1 MLTRRGEN
9 GPVSERRGPSLQH
22 CLERGGADQL
32 AGAALS
38 NDVTVSGPGEGN
50 GRGEEPREGSSVL
63 SNLPRTRPQ
72 RASPRRA
79 AARSSAAAAEQPAA
93 NGNGSAPRKS
103 AKPAAT
109 SGTRQRKPA
118 AKAKAKA
125 PRRRAPEAVPRQG
138 YESVEERAT
147 GPVQPPGG
155 AEFLGTAAEIVTE
168 LAKAGISG
176 SERLVR
182 DVLSRLGR

>member
-1 MLTRRGEN
+1 
-9 GPVSERRGPSLQH
+9 VQ
-22 CLERGGADQL
+22 
-32 AGAALS
+32 
-38 NDVTVSGPGEGN
+38 VSGPGEGN

-79 AARSSAAAAEQPAA
+79 AARSSAAAAQQPAAA
-93 NGNGSAPRKS
+93 NGNGSAPRKAPRKT
-103 AKPAAT
+103 AKPART
-109 SGTRQRKPA
+109 SGTRERKAAPKA
-118 AKAKAKA
+118 AKAKTAR
-125 PRRRAPEAVPRQG
+125 PTPEAVPRQG

-147 GPVQPPGG
+147 GPVQPPGNV
-155 AEFLGTAAEIVTE
+155 EFLGTAAEIVSE

>member
-1 MLTRRGEN
+1 
-9 GPVSERRGPSLQH
+9 VQ
-22 CLERGGADQL
+22 
-32 AGAALS
+32 
-38 NDVTVSGPGEGN
+38 VSGPGEGN

-79 AARSSAAAAEQPAA
+79 AARSSAAAAQEPAAA
-93 NGNGSAPRKS
+93 NGNGSAPSSAAPRKS

-109 SGTRQRKPA
+109 AGTRPRKAPA
-118 AKAKAKA
+118 KAKAKAKAKA
-125 PRRRAPEAVPRQG
+125 PRRTPEDVPRQG

-147 GPVQPPGG
+147 GPVQPPGN

-182 DVLSRLGR
+182 DVLTRLGR

>member
-1 MLTRRGEN
+1 ME
-9 GPVSERRGPSLQH
+9 
-22 CLERGGADQL
+22 
-32 AGAALS
+32 
-38 NDVTVSGPGEGN
+38 VSGPGEGN

-79 AARSSAAAAEQPAA
+79 AARSSAAAAEETAAA

-109 SGTRQRKPA
+109 AGTRRRKPA
-118 AKAKAKA
+118 AKAKAKTA
-125 PRRRAPEAVPRQG
+125 RRRAPEAVPRQG

-147 GPVQPPGG
+147 GPVQPPGN

>member
-1 MLTRRGEN
+1 M
-9 GPVSERRGPSLQH
+9 
-22 CLERGGADQL
+22 D
-32 AGAALS
+32 
-38 NDVTVSGPGEGN
+38 VSGPGEGN
-50 GRGEEPREGSSVL
+50 GRSEEPHEGPSVL

-79 AARSSAAAAEQPAA
+79 AARSSAAAAKESAAA
-93 NGNGSAPRKS
+93 NGNGRAARKT

-109 SGTRQRKPA
+109 SGPRRRKPA
-118 AKAKAKA
+118 AKAKAKPA
-125 PRRRAPEAVPRQG
+125 RQPAPEAVPRQG

-147 GPVQPPGG
+147 GPVQPPGNV
-155 AEFLGTAAEIVTE
+155 EFLGTAAEIVSE

>member
-1 MLTRRGEN
+1 M
-9 GPVSERRGPSLQH
+9 Q
-22 CLERGGADQL
+22 
-32 AGAALS
+32 
-38 NDVTVSGPGEGN
+38 VSGPGEGN

-79 AARSSAAAAEQPAA
+79 AARSSAAAAPQPAPG
-93 NGNGSAPRKS
+93 NGNGSAPPEAPRKT

-109 SGTRQRKPA
+109 GGTRARKVAPKA
-118 AKAKAKA
+118 AKAKTA
-125 PRRRAPEAVPRQG
+125 RRTPEAVPRQG

-147 GPVQPPGG
+147 GPVQPPGNV
-155 AEFLGTAAEIVTE
+155 EFLGTAAEIVSE
-168 LAKAGISG
+168 LAKAGVSG

>member
-1 MLTRRGEN
+1 ME
-9 GPVSERRGPSLQH
+9 
-22 CLERGGADQL
+22 
-32 AGAALS
+32 
-38 NDVTVSGPGEGN
+38 VSGPGEGN

-79 AARSSAAAAEQPAA
+79 AARNSAAAAEETAAA
-93 NGNGSAPRKS
+93 NGNGSAPRSAPRKS

-109 SGTRQRKPA
+109 AGTRRRKPA
-118 AKAKAKA
+118 AKAKAKTA
-125 PRRRAPEAVPRQG
+125 RRRAPEAVPRQG

-147 GPVQPPGG
+147 GPVQPPGN